1 MEKDLKIF
9 ANKLT
14 LDQKAVDQIYNL
26 LEQEAFANAKVR
38 IMPDVHAGKGCVI
51 GFTADLGEKVI
62 PNIVGVD
69 IGCGVLVYEL
79 GKIDIDFE
87 KLDKAIRENIPS
99 GFNIRTNL
107 EQFYYEEVEDF
118 LTSLY
123 CFNNIHNKEHIFNS
137 LGTLGGGNHFIEV
150 NEDIDGNKYLVIHT
164 GSRNLGKQVAK
175 IYQDL
180 AIKSKKTVK
189 KEDRNELISRLK
201 AENRHAEI
209 SSELCKLTPKVEIPD
224 DLAYLEGEN
233 RNHYLNDM
241 EICQRFAEANRNFI
255 ANTICNKMGWIE
267 INHFQSVHNYISF
280 TDGIVR
286 KGAISAHEGERVII
300 PINMQQGS
308 LIGVGKGNLDWN
320 NSAPHGAGRALSRS
334 QAKETLTMEDF
345 RHDMKDIFSTSV
357 DESTLDE
364 SPRAYKPI
372 QDILDFIGESVEV
385 EKIIRPIYNFKAS
398 GQKRPW
404 DKSSKFD

>member
-1 MEKDLKIF
+1 MKNLKIY
-9 ANKLT
+9 ANELT
-14 LDQKAVDQIYNL
+14 LDQKAVHQVHTL
-26 LEQEAFANAKVR
+26 LEQEAFANSKVR
-38 IMPDVHAGKGCVI
+38 IMPDVHAGKGCVV

-62 PNIVGVD
+62 PNVVGVD

-87 KLDKAIRENIPS
+87 KLDEVIRKEVPS
-99 GFNIRTNL
+99 GFSIRTDL
-107 EQFYYEEVEDF
+107 DKIIRMMVVYQVSG
-118 LTSLY
+118 LR
-123 CFNNIHNKEHIFNS
+123 CANKLRNVVHIYNS

-150 NEDIDGNKYLVIHT
+150 DEDDEGNKYLVIHT
-164 GSRNLGKQVAK
+164 GSRNLGKQVAE

-180 AIKSKKTVK
+180 AINSKKVIS
-189 KEDRNELISRLK
+189 EEVRNDLIARLK

-209 SSELCKLTPKVEIPD
+209 PSELRKLTPTVKVPD
-224 DLAYLEGEN
+224 ELAYLEGQD
-233 RNHYLNDM
+233 RLDYLHDM
-241 EICQRFAEANRNFI
+241 EICQKFASSNRDFI
-255 ANTICNKMGWIE
+255 ATTICIAMGWGTPSSFE
-267 INHFQSVHNYISF
+267 SVHNYISF
-280 TDGIVR
+280 HDNIVR